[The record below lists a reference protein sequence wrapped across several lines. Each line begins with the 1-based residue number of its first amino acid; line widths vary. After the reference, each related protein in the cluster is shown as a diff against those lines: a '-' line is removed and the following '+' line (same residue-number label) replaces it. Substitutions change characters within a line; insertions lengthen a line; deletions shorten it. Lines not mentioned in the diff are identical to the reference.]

1 MMTLTTQRCEFLV
14 CQCPS
19 PSSKQSHSKQ
29 RDNIS
34 SFTCPFRLE
43 KLTVKLMWWT
53 NKHKIRRLQH
63 RAKGKTH
70 RNSIISN
77 HHFCF
82 FRYSF
87 RSPLSTFH
95 CKREPCIAE
104 KGIYVCDGLFGFYL
118 RAVTKRIFGHQL
130 MTRRCILS
138 HSPVYCIILF
148 VDAAPNV

>member
-14 CQCPS
+14 RQC

-34 SFTCPFRLE
+34 SFRCPFRLE

-53 NKHKIRRLQH
+53 NKHKIRQLQH
-63 RAKGKTH
+63 WAKGKTH

-77 HHFCF
+77 HHFF
-82 FRYSF
+82 FLAFVPFLNFPVAHENHVSQ
-87 RSPLSTFH
+87 
-95 CKREPCIAE
+95 KRTLT
-104 KGIYVCDGLFGFYL
+104 CDGLFGFYM

-130 MTRRCILS
+130 MSRWCILPR
-138 HSPVYCIILF
+138 SPFI
-148 VDAAPNV
+148 APFYLSTQRPMPNEPR